1 MDHSSDL
8 WKSNENRPS
17 IPHFDSNPGVLI
29 AAESHVAGEA
39 ELQITIEDRTE
50 AGAPTMTE
58 GHLVE
63 GAGARCRFFLGEI
76 VTHHHL
82 LLLEGAGR

>member
-8 WKSNENRPS
+8 WKSNGN
-17 IPHFDSNPGVLI
+17 FDSNPGVLI
-29 AAESHVAGEA
+29 AVESHVASEA

-50 AGAPTMTE
+50 AGAPTTE
-58 GHLVE
+58 GHLDG
-63 GAGARCRFFLGEI
+63 GAGARCRRGGEI
-76 VTHHHL
+76 VTHHLLL